1 MEFGGRT
8 IILNANILDN
18 AANFKQKLIKTN
30 PVVAL
35 STETMC
41 QLKQTL
47 QCIGYLGFVLFC
59 CEHVKY

>member
-47 QCIGYLGFVLFC
+47 ATQGLFYFVVNMSNI
-59 CEHVKY
+59 EQT